1 MSYSKFAIMYADD
14 LLLLSI
20 SLTDMQEMITLC
32 TTELLA
38 CDLSVIVNKFV
49 CLRFGPRHE
58 ISSCI
63 LSLNGQQ
70 LFFSSI

>member
-1 MSYSKFAIMYADD
+1 MYADD

-38 CDLSVIVNKFV
+38 CDISVNVNKSV
-49 CLRFGPRHE
+49 CLQFGLRHE
-58 ISSCI
+58 IFSCI
-63 LSLNGQQ
+63 LSLNG
-70 LFFSSI
+70 